1 MTEVLSLLR
10 NILQSGLKRGKLA
23 VFRLNFNLIDSPIT
37 SIIHKLPNFRKKP
50 QQTPLRPPKLRH
62 FFFAMPWVI
71 RNEFDRFNRGDSVDV
86 TDKEEV
92 EEVANTSSSN
102 SQMAQSSRLLPDASF
117 IKNCIQRSAQPKRT
131 LWSRLFKRQP
141 RQSIQLPNASSSAN
155 SSEFLDFGR
164 KIALIGLHGW
174 FPNRL
179 LHHVI
184 GDPRRTSDRM
194 VEMLESAV
202 LECSDPF
209 PPLIEGPATIH
220 KFPLHGDGTIEERV
234 QKHFDEL
241 QRARLEEDSAMNH
254 IYTSDSVIFGA
265 HSQGAPV
272 AVILMAKLIAEG
284 YLNPKRQKISLF
296 CASGIF
302 HGPFPPLRK
311 NLVVQYVEAEAARQL
326 FHLNDPSSQVS
337 QSLLA
342 SLDCILQAG
351 VNITCVAS
359 WMDQVVPF
367 YSACLLG
374 VEHPNIWRA
383 CHVNTPKLEGSE
395 FVADLLQLGL
405 KIKNIR
411 PGLGE
416 PETHM
421 ILAQVSD
428 FISGSIYRDAAHSA
442 AYRHVGSFRTAL
454 EWMHRGPGTRG
465 VPLKVVDHIRN
476 RPLQPVVNPYYLPW
490 LLRGWLRNR
499 ELIEHP
505 LLKEE
510 FSTLPQRYSQW
521 TPTSKLMK
529 EVKFKLEPLILL
541 SKL

>member
-1 MTEVLSLLR
+1 
-10 NILQSGLKRGKLA
+10 
-23 VFRLNFNLIDSPIT
+23 
-37 SIIHKLPNFRKKP
+37 
-50 QQTPLRPPKLRH
+50 
-62 FFFAMPWVI
+62 MPWVI
-71 RNEFDRFNRGDSVDV
+71 RNEFDRFNRGDSSTTAIEASFDNE
-86 TDKEEV
+86 TAEPIPTTI
-92 EEVANTSSSN
+92 AN
-102 SQMAQSSRLLPDASF
+102 QGKLLPDASF
-117 IKNCIQRSAQPKRT
+117 IQKCIQVQVAPKRPSF
-131 LWSRLFKRQP
+131 WSRLFHRRQ
-141 RQSIQLPNASSSAN
+141 RQSIQLPNASSNAN
-155 SSEFLDFGR
+155 ASEFLDFGR
-164 KIALIGLHGW
+164 KISLIGLHGW

-194 VEMLESAV
+194 VDQLEAAV

-209 PPLIEGPATIH
+209 PPLIEGPASIH

-234 QKHFDEL
+234 QKHFNEL
-241 QRARLEEDSAMNH
+241 KSNQEGSLEH
-254 IYTSDSVIFGA
+254 ISTSDSVIIGA

-272 AVILMAKLIAEG
+272 AVILLAKLISEG
-284 YLNPKRQKISLF
+284 HLNPKRQKISLF

-326 FHLNDPSSQVS
+326 FHLNDPTSDVS
-337 QSLLA
+337 RSLLN
-342 SLDCILQAG
+342 SLDTILQTG

-374 VEHPNIWRA
+374 IEHPNIWRA
-383 CHVNTPKLEGSE
+383 CHVDPAKLEGSE

-405 KIKNIR
+405 KIKNVS

-454 EWMHRGPGTRG
+454 EWMHRGRSTRG

-505 LLKEE
+505 LLKDDFAQLTE
-510 FSTLPQRYSQW
+510 RYTQW
-521 TPTSKLMK
+521 KPTSKLMK